1 MSEREA
7 TLAAG
12 RDLKIRAD
20 LGAYHDRELSWW
32 RRRRAEAGLR
42 RSPELRRELE
52 LLQQISSAA
61 STSEA
66 APSSPDLWG
75 AISGQLAGIDR
86 ERRAQRG
93 AASAPRPSGLLGL
106 LGLSGALGT
115 SGWSGLLGWRPIGL
129 AVAAGAAVLAVGLR
143 NAPGT
148 VPDGQTGGVLR
159 YLDTGGRSVM
169 VVEAQDVTIIWLM
182 EGSDGA

>member
-12 RDLKIRAD
+12 RDVKIRAD
-20 LGAYHDRELSWW
+20 LEAYHDRELSWW

-52 LLQQISSAA
+52 LLQQISSAVA
-61 STSEA
+61 TSEG

-75 AISGQLAGIDR
+75 AISGQLVGIDR
-86 ERRAQRG
+86 EGRAQGG
-93 AASAPRPSGLLGL
+93 AASAPRPSGLLG
-106 LGLSGALGT
+106 T
-115 SGWSGLLGWRPIGL
+115 SGWSGLLGWKPIGL
-129 AVAAGAAVLAVGLR
+129 AVAAGAAVLAVGLW

-148 VPDGQTGGVLR
+148 VPDEQTGGVLR

-182 EGSDGA
+182 EGGVGSEGA